1 MARQI
6 WWNRTRICRNRIL
19 SDFCLYHIG
28 CDIIYVM
35 DLEKNV
41 KKLSKSAKKMSKLAT
56 AKIYKPCVSVFE
68 RQTVLDLWNHII
80 YNNLIWFSILS
91 LIQHSHWLLAS
102 SAMFLVSIL
111 ILPPCDEISDVS
123 VISNFSAFVRTMFGY
138 RQCRKKRNHQNRTNY
153 HSLDHFSRHHW
164 FFQKHDFH
172 QTKLFAV
179 RSASAGLVGLLGGL
193 RRTSYVPI

>member
-35 DLEKNV
+35 DLEK
-41 KKLSKSAKKMSKLAT
+41 KLTKSALKMSKLAT

-80 YNNLIWFSILS
+80 YNNLIWFSLLS
-91 LIQHSHWLLAS
+91 LIRHSHWLLAS
-102 SAMFLVSIL
+102 SVNFLVSIL
-111 ILPPCDEISDVS
+111 IRPLCDEISDAS
-123 VISNFSAFVRTMFGY
+123 VISSFSAFVRTMFGY
-138 RQCRKKRNHQNRTNY
+138 RQCRKKRNHQNRMNY
-153 HSLDHFSRHHW
+153 HS
-164 FFQKHDFH
+164 
-172 QTKLFAV
+172 
-179 RSASAGLVGLLGGL
+179 
-193 RRTSYVPI
+193 